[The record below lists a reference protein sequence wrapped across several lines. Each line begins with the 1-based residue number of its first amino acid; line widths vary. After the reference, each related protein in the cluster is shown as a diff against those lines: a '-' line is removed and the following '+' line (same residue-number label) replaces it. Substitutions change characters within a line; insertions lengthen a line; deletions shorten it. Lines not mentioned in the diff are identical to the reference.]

1 MSMRPAAVAGR
12 FYPADAA
19 ALRADVRACFESV
32 RGDVVAASDTA
43 QPARAPKAIIAP
55 HAGYAYSGP
64 IAASAY
70 SALTAAP
77 SPVPIERVVL
87 LGPCHRVPLRGLAL
101 AAADRFDTPLGPV
114 PVDAAAADL
123 LQFDFVAS
131 SEAAHALEHCLE
143 VQLPFLAE
151 ALASPFTIVPLVV
164 GDATDGEVS
173 EVLQAVWGGPETLIV
188 ISSDL
193 SHFHDYEQAC
203 RLDAEASQA
212 IEAMSPERLRPEQAC
227 GHTAIRGLLA
237 EARRRGMETR
247 VLDVRNSGD
256 TAGSRQEV
264 VGYGAYALYERA

>member
-12 FYPADAA
+12 FYAADATV
-19 ALRADVRACFESV
+19 LRADVRACFERARRDAV
-32 RGDVVAASDTA
+32 EASDTA
-43 QPARAPKAIIAP
+43 PPARRPKAIIAP

-70 SALTAAP
+70 STLAAP
-77 SPVPIERVVL
+77 PSAIPIDRVVL

-101 AAADRFDTPLGPV
+101 AAADSFDTPLGPV

-123 LQFDFVAS
+123 LQFGFVES
-131 SEAAHALEHCLE
+131 SEIAHAAEHCLE
-143 VQLPFLAE
+143 VQLPFLTE
-151 ALASPFTIVPLVV
+151 ALTASFTIVPLVV
-164 GDATDGEVS
+164 GDATDGQVS

-193 SHFHDYEQAC
+193 SHFRDYEQAR
-203 RLDAEASQA
+203 RLDAEASLA
-212 IEAMSPERLRPEQAC
+212 IEALSPERLRPEHAC
-227 GHTAIRGLLA
+227 GCTAIRGLLA
-237 EARRRGMETR
+237 EARRRGLETR
-247 VLDVRNSGD
+247 VLDVRSSGD